1 MRDAGISGIR
11 SDGPP
16 TPQCGH
22 RRLRREGRNGAA
34 GGDSRPVRAV
44 QGVAER
50 ILLARACMKCARS
63 IQGQCKH
70 LSREPLVGCH
80 ADRPDHCVPPLP
92 ARPSEL
98 QIKFAKRHMLG
109 HCLVWQLENMSFCA
123 MGSRMKI
130 STRLILLVGVM
141 SMLLLG
147 VGLLGLRG
155 MGGSNDGLKTVY
167 EDRTVALGK
176 LGQIQNL
183 MMTNAYL
190 VSAATLDASPEVVDQ
205 LTASV
210 EANIGII
217 TKVWDEYMATYLTQ
231 EEAVIAKK
239 FAEARGRYVTD
250 GLKPTVAALRT
261 GNMQESQRMSNK
273 VLPAL
278 YAPAKDQIDALI
290 QLQLDVA
297 KSEYE
302 VAVEHYGSVR
312 MYSSASIVLGL
323 LFAVSVGYF
332 LITGIARSLKQA
344 EDLSRAIEA
353 GDLSAEVSITGRDE
367 VAGLLHRLV
376 AMRDSLIKVVSSVRQ
391 GAEGVATASSEIAQ
405 GNQDLSARTES
416 QASALEETAASM
428 EELDSTVKQN
438 ADSARQANQLSVN
451 ASQVAVQ
458 AGEVVGQVVD
468 TMKGIDESSRKIGDI
483 ISIIDSIAFQTNIL
497 ALNAAVEAAR
507 AGEQGRGFAVV
518 ASEVRSLAGRSA
530 EAAKEIKALIGASM
544 QWVDQGTALVDKAG
558 ATMTEVVN
566 SIGRVTDIMR
576 EISAA
581 SSEQSA
587 GVSQV
592 GEAVI
597 QMDQVTQQNAALVEQ
612 MAAAAS
618 SLKSQSQ
625 DLVQVVAVFK
635 LRDGGSS
642 VDQRPA
648 LGAGVTPL
656 KSQALA
662 TKARRAPS
670 IGEKTAALTKK
681 APATAPAVPVAKA
694 AHAVAVA
701 HEDEW
706 ETF

>member
-1 MRDAGISGIR
+1 
-11 SDGPP
+11 
-16 TPQCGH
+16 
-22 RRLRREGRNGAA
+22 
-34 GGDSRPVRAV
+34 
-44 QGVAER
+44 
-50 ILLARACMKCARS
+50 
-63 IQGQCKH
+63 
-70 LSREPLVGCH
+70 
-80 ADRPDHCVPPLP
+80 
-92 ARPSEL
+92 
-98 QIKFAKRHMLG
+98 
-109 HCLVWQLENMSFCA
+109 

-250 GLKPTVAALRT
+250 GLKPAVAALRT

-483 ISIIDSIAFQTNIL
+483 ISIISIISIIDSIAFQTNIL

-681 APATAPAVPVAKA
+681 APATAPAVSVAKA
-694 AHAVAVA
+694 AHAVAVT
-701 HEDEW
+701 H
-706 ETF
+706 